1 MPADRK
7 AAFWRRPVV
16 IVLSLALI
24 GQAVVLLGFSRTETV
39 PSLRPLRLAPVVF
52 GEWQM
57 ASETEMEKE
66 VLDVLRADDTVSR
79 VYRNDSTGRIAGLF
93 VAYFKTQRTG
103 QAPHS
108 PKNCLPGS
116 GWVPAASDVLSID
129 IPGLNA
135 PIAVNRYVVAR
146 GEDKSLVLYWY
157 QTPTRVVASEYAAK
171 FYLVVDS
178 VRYNRSDTALVR
190 VVVPVVGDGEE
201 AANQTAVDFVRS
213 FFLPLRA
220 FLPS

>member
-7 AAFWRRPVV
+7 DGFWRHPVV
-16 IVLSLALI
+16 IVLSLALV
-24 GQAVVLLGFSRTETV
+24 GQAVVALGFSRAETV
-39 PSLRPLRLAPVVF
+39 PPLRPLKLAPAVF

-57 ASETEMEKE
+57 ASESEIEPE
-66 VLDVLRADDTVSR
+66 VLEVLRADDTMTR
-79 VYRNDSTGRIAGLF
+79 IYRQESTGRAAGLF

-116 GWVPAASDVLSID
+116 GWVPTTSDVLSID
-129 IPGLNA
+129 IPGLSA
-135 PIAVNRYVVAR
+135 PITVNRYIVAR

-190 VVVPVVGDGEE
+190 VVVPAVAGDEDSASR
-201 AANQTAVDFVRS
+201 AAIDFVRS
-213 FFLPLRA
+213 FFVPLRA
-220 FLPS
+220 YLPS